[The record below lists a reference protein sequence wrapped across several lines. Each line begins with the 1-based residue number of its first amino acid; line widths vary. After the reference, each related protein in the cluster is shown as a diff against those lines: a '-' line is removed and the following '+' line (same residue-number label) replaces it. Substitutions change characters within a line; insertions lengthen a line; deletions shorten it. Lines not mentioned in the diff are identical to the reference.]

1 MFFVTLG
8 FSGDY
13 KRNEQEVMA
22 ELDKVAK
29 GASSKGKK
37 GGDQSG
43 AVAATE
49 EIRTWVS
56 NFT

>member
-1 MFFVTLG
+1 
-8 FSGDY
+8 
-13 KRNEQEVMA
+13 MA